1 MDIYVQ
7 SWWTFISQEQI
18 PDVIKIHASELRGPN
33 TVPGKTQSYPIFFH
47 MIFPLDSVHAWSL
60 WLLCPCWGFS
70 PLTGHKDLSWSVS
83 FLPLFMS
90 MHTSLSSLR
99 PAPLSSL
106 PQVPCGM
113 DELEG
118 WLGLARF
125 SELGQQNCLLLPL
138 LPIWWF
144 CVCIRKSEGCMR
156 YLHDG
161 IYWYSLLFIVH
172 KISDVQLLC
181 RQFYTTEFAH
191 GLTASAP

>member
-1 MDIYVQ
+1 MHLSSEDQTQLLARLRVTPYSFTWFSPWLSSCMEPLTALPLLRFFPTHWAQRCELV
-7 SWWTFISQEQI
+7 
-18 PDVIKIHASELRGPN
+18 SELPAIIYE
-33 TVPGKTQSYPIFFH
+33 Q
-47 MIFPLDSVHAWSL
+47 
-60 WLLCPCWGFS
+60 
-70 PLTGHKDLSWSVS
+70 
-83 FLPLFMS
+83 
-90 MHTSLSSLR
+90 HTSLSSLR

-118 WLGLARF
+118 QPRLARF

-138 LPIWWF
+138 LPVWWF

-156 YLHDG
+156 FLHDG
-161 IYWYSLLFIVH
+161 IYWYLLLFIVH
-172 KISDVQLLC
+172 KISDVPLLC